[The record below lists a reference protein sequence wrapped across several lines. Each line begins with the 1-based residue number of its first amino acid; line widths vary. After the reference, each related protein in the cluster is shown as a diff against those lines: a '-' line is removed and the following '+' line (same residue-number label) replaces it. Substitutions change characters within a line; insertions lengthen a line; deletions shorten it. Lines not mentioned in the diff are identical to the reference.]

1 MSSACA
7 TLANLAMVV
16 WLQQWLL
23 KRVSAAE
30 YSLYPVFASIM
41 TLLPLLS
48 MVFTAGI
55 GRYVVDAYASQNK
68 GRVQAVVST
77 IVPCLFGVAILVA
90 VFGTIA
96 IMGLGHI
103 LDIGPEYLG
112 QARVMMGCV
121 LGAFVVRILLMPFG
135 LGPYVQQRFVVL
147 NVLRVVA
154 TLLKITLLLVLL
166 LGVGPRVMWIVVA
179 SSTASVTE
187 QVAILLI
194 SRRLM
199 PSLRFRFSAINWSL
213 LPELLSFGTWSLV
226 GNLGDMI
233 RQGADPIILKKL
245 ATSVDVN
252 CFYLGFLVLR
262 VIQTL
267 AGPLILQMEPL
278 LTSLN
283 AQGQHDRVRNV
294 YIRVG
299 RYAVWASMM
308 MVLPLVVYRDT
319 LFRLYLGNTYEQYK
333 VATVVMGML
342 LLTLPIGYGHVL
354 VSRVAAAKAQIG
366 LQARRVIAWQGFN
379 LVLTLVLVGVFN
391 LGAIGSATGTLVS
404 AALMQ
409 PLLIWPLGLRLAG
422 LTFRQWSAGVVRP
435 LFYPLVFGLVVLLAG
450 RFYIQPDSWLGLAS
464 CAAAG
469 IVAYMAAIVLL
480 GMEAYE
486 RAELRRLLRSLW
498 CKLKK
503 VAG

>member
-1 MSSACA
+1 
-7 TLANLAMVV
+7 
-16 WLQQWLL
+16 
-23 KRVSAAE
+23 
-30 YSLYPVFASIM
+30 
-41 TLLPLLS
+41 
-48 MVFTAGI
+48 
-55 GRYVVDAYASQNK
+55 
-68 GRVQAVVST
+68 
-77 IVPCLFGVAILVA
+77 
-90 VFGTIA
+90 
-96 IMGLGHI
+96 
-103 LDIGPEYLG
+103 
-112 QARVMMGCV
+112 
-121 LGAFVVRILLMPFG
+121 
-135 LGPYVQQRFVVL
+135 
-147 NVLRVVA
+147 
-154 TLLKITLLLVLL
+154 
-166 LGVGPRVMWIVVA
+166 
-179 SSTASVTE
+179 
-187 QVAILLI
+187 
-194 SRRLM
+194 
-199 PSLRFRFSAINWSL
+199 
-213 LPELLSFGTWSLV
+213 
-226 GNLGDMI
+226 
-233 RQGADPIILKKL
+233 
-245 ATSVDVN
+245 
-252 CFYLGFLVLR
+252 
-262 VIQTL
+262 
-267 AGPLILQMEPL
+267 
-278 LTSLN
+278 
-283 AQGQHDRVRNV
+283 
-294 YIRVG
+294 
-299 RYAVWASMM
+299 MM